1 MSLEKIIKYRL
12 KVEWG
17 DCDPYGIVFYPN
29 FYKWMD
35 NAQWNYF
42 KKINQSISKL
52 EKLYNIKG
60 LPLLHTEAKFLSAC
74 KREDILNVETSL
86 VKITNSTLKLQHII
100 KRKSKIV
107 CVGYEIR
114 IWAEE
119 NNGNIIS
126 KAIPTEVKKVFKK
139 YLIKEKDI

>member
-1 MSLEKIIKYRL
+1 MSLVKIKQYKI

-35 NAQWNYF
+35 SAQWNYF
-42 KKINQSISKL
+42 KSIKQPISKL

-74 KREDILNVETSL
+74 IREDILNVETSL
-86 VKITNSTLKLQHII
+86 VNITNSTLRLQHII

-107 CVGYEIR
+107 CSGAEVR

-119 NNGNIIS
+119 KNGIIKS
-126 KAIPTEVKKVFKK
+126 KAIPNEMKRVFES
-139 YLIKEKDI
+139 YLIKEKKV